1 MIYVEDDF
9 LPEVVLNKM
18 EEYLVNFKEI
28 NTEHK
33 KFWVMEAEDPFMDY
47 VINKISSIEGREI
60 INILSFFRLA
70 TDTLDTEWR
79 IHCDS
84 IINNQV
90 PERAIV
96 LYMNNTELNKING
109 TAFWDHNEWGKSLPM
124 KDLSS
129 DIYNNLILNDSN
141 DIEKWNIN
149 TIIGNKKNRLLS
161 YPCNYFHSKY
171 PNKAW
176 KNGRKVFV
184 MFYKTNQIK

>member
-1 MIYVEDDF
+1 
-9 LPEVVLNKM
+9 
-18 EEYLVNFKEI
+18 
-28 NTEHK
+28 
-33 KFWVMEAEDPFMDY
+33 MEAEDPFMDY